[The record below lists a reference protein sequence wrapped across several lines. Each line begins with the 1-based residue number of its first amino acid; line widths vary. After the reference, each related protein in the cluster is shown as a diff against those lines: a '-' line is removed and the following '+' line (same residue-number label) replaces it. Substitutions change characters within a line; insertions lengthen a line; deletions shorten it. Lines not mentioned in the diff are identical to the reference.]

1 MKLIKSLLT
10 LAIIASGLST
20 YAQNGQWSGSGG
32 GGGYQQ
38 LSPEDRAYNQTKQ
51 MKKLLT
57 LSKEQFEKVEI
68 INVKYAMMMDS
79 TMKANGGFSPEMR
92 EKMKPMMEAKDKELK
107 PILTEEQM
115 KLYEENKKK
124 MYQQGGG
131 RPQN

>member
-1 MKLIKSLLT
+1 MKTIKSLL
-10 LAIIASGLST
+10 IICLISSGLGT
-20 YAQNGQWSGSGG
+20 YAQNWQGGG

-57 LSKEQFEKVEI
+57 LSKEQFDKVEI
-68 INVKYAMMMDS
+68 VNVKYAMLVDS
-79 TMKANGGFSPEMR
+79 TIKANGGFSPEMR

-131 RPQN
+131 RPQNK

>member
-1 MKLIKSLLT
+1 MKLIKSFLIV
-10 LAIIASGLST
+10 AIIASGFNS
-20 YAQNGQWSGSGG
+20 YAQNWQGGG

-57 LSKEQFEKVEI
+57 LSKEQFEKVEV

-79 TMKANGGFSPEMR
+79 TIKANGGFSPEMR

-131 RPQN
+131 RPQNK

>member
-10 LAIIASGLST
+10 LAIIATGLST
-20 YAQNGQWSGSGG
+20 YAQNWQGGG

-57 LSKEQFEKVEI
+57 LSKEQFDKVEI

-107 PILTEEQM
+107 PILTEEQL

-124 MYQQGGG
+124 MGAGGG

>member
-1 MKLIKSLLT
+1 MKLIKSLLIVT
-10 LAIIASGLST
+10 IIATELST
-20 YAQNGQWSGSGG
+20 YAQDGQGGG

-57 LSKEQFEKVEI
+57 LSKEQFDKVEI

-115 KLYEENKKK
+115 KLYEESRKK
-124 MYQQGGG
+124 MGAGGG

>member
-10 LAIIASGLST
+10 LAIIASGLNT
-20 YAQNGQWSGSGG
+20 YAQNWQGG

-57 LSKEQFEKVEI
+57 LSKEQFDKVEI
-68 INVKYAMMMDS
+68 INVKYAMLMDS
-79 TMKANGGFSPEMR
+79 TIKANGGFSPEMR

>member
-10 LAIIASGLST
+10 LAIIATGLST
-20 YAQNGQWSGSGG
+20 YAQNWQGGG

-57 LSKEQFEKVEI
+57 LSKEQFDKVEI
-68 INVKYAMMMDS
+68 INVKYAMLMDS
-79 TMKANGGFSPEMR
+79 TIKANGGFSPEMR

-124 MYQQGGG
+124 MGTGGG

>member
-1 MKLIKSLLT
+1 MKPIKSFLIV
-10 LAIIASGLST
+10 AIIAFGFNAN
-20 YAQNGQWSGSGG
+20 AQNWQGGG

-57 LSKEQFEKVEI
+57 LSKEQFDKVEA

-79 TMKANGGFSPEMR
+79 TIKANGGFSPEMR

-107 PILTEEQM
+107 PILTEEQL

-124 MYQQGGG
+124 MVQGGGG
-131 RPQN
+131 RPQNK